1 MKTLRNTMA
10 VLFAAILALSLSS
23 CEKNPDVDKGND
35 TPKVETPTITIEE
48 PKFDADAMTVKV
60 NIKPSAD
67 ATAWYWQVIHS
78 IDNEYKPL
86 TKVEGSTAMEVE
98 FAAMYGVEYTIMAY
112 AENEAGKSQTATK
125 KFCAMP
131 EGEVAITIGDIVLNE
146 ATMMAEVTIY
156 PSDVVKTWYWRS
168 YTTDAD
174 TATLEWN
181 SVEGNA
187 EKSISFA
194 YEWGKSYELSVY
206 AECDALT
213 SDVVTKQCLFEPSV
227 PTLRVGKAEFDA
239 EQMTVSFKVTP
250 SEDTHHWYWG
260 LYDDA
265 LDAKYEIFEGSEA
278 KTVSYK
284 VEYDKEYSFI
294 FRVENALNKGNEE
307 IVDFFVLG
315 DVADITISNLTA
327 FTVDAHVAMSESC
340 VRYVA
345 GAVHTS
351 AYDRNTFI
359 EQAQTAL
366 NPDPSYPF
374 AAFNTATEDRTFTE
388 QDLVHNARTDSKE
401 SAGLMLL
408 SGVSYT
414 IAVYG
419 ENADGKYNVETLEF
433 VVPEAEIN
441 GSVAIDMEMTDI
453 SDNAATVK
461 VTAAEACKMVIGYI
475 DPAIAKSDMDNPF
488 DFEGKSDEEIKA
500 YIISVVQAIP
510 MVYNEPIT
518 HMLSDRLEV
527 GSTYYAYAIAIK
539 DDKVG
544 EVEYTQFKTTRPTL
558 SGIAKITAAEIEA
571 QTSHE
576 TLTVKVTADSN
587 AAKVRLYAAPS
598 TDHAA
603 YADNME
609 GVMDADEYQN
619 YREEYELVNGV
630 ATAIIDIYHPG
641 DKYYIYASAVD
652 AEGLAGEM
660 VCVAQLAGYD
670 TEYYT
675 TMEEVVDDG
684 TLSYDGTGTARLTA
698 SEESTNVVDNETR
711 VSVTLT
717 AINFSAN
724 VDKVWFMRLA
734 SCLTSDIESRVQANL
749 EDYAETNRPKGSYKS
764 VTEGW
769 AYQYIDDT
777 TNSFNPKYEALLSY
791 DSNYG
796 GDLIVMVI
804 LDTDGKVNIHSY
816 YGGGLG
822 VVEM

>member
-1 MKTLRNTMA
+1 MVMIFTATVALTLW
-10 VLFAAILALSLSS
+10 S
-23 CEKNPDVDKGND
+23 CDKDPDTDKGN
-35 TPKVETPTITIEE
+35 TPAVEKPTIGILE
-48 PKFDADAMTVKV
+48 PEFDAKTMVVKV
-60 NIKPSAD
+60 MIAPSSD

-78 IDNEYKPL
+78 IDNEYKPF
-86 TKVEGSTAMEVE
+86 TKVEGSVADEIE
-98 FAAMYGVEYTIMAY
+98 FTAMYGVEYTIVAY
-112 AENEAGKSQTATK
+112 AENAAGKSETATR

-131 EGEVAITIGDIVLNE
+131 EGEVAITIGDIALNE

-156 PSDVVKTWYWRS
+156 PSKVTTAWYWQS
-168 YTTDAD
+168 YPAGTDTT
-174 TATLEWN
+174 TLEWT
-181 SVEGNA
+181 SVEGNTETA
-187 EKSISFA
+187 ISFA
-194 YEWGKSYELSVY
+194 YEWGKTYELRAY

-213 SDVVTKQCLFEPSV
+213 SDIATKQCLFEPTV
-227 PTLRVGKAEFDA
+227 PTLHVGKAEFDA

-265 LDAKYEIFEGSEA
+265 LDAKYETYEGSEA
-278 KTVSYK
+278 KTVSFK
-284 VEYDKEYSFI
+284 VEYDIDYHFI

-315 DVADITISNLTA
+315 DVAEITISNLTA
-327 FTVDAHVAMSESC
+327 FTVDAHVAMSDNC
-340 VRYVA
+340 TRYVA

-351 AYDRNTFI
+351 AFDRNTFI

-388 QDLVHNARTDSKE
+388 QDLVHNARVDSTE

-419 ENADGKYNVETLEF
+419 ENGDGKYNVETLEF

-441 GSVAIDMEMTDI
+441 GSVAIDMEMTEI

-500 YIISVVQAIP
+500 YIISVAQAIP

-518 HMLSDRLEV
+518 QMLSDRLEV

-544 EVEYTQFKTTRPTL
+544 EVAYTQFKTTRPTL

-630 ATAIIDIYHPG
+630 ATAVIDISHPG

-652 AEGLAGEM
+652 NDGLAGEM
-660 VCVAQLAGYD
+660 ACVAQLAGYD

-675 TMEEVVDDG
+675 TMEEVADDS
-684 TLSYDGTGTARLTA
+684 TLSYDGTGTAILIA
-698 SEESTNVVDNETR
+698 SDESTVVVEEDTDVSVSR

-717 AINFSAN
+717 AINFSSN
-724 VDKVWFMRLA
+724 VDKVWFMRFA
-734 SCLTSDIESRVQANL
+734 ECKTSEIESRVKTSL
-749 EDYAETNRPKGSYKS
+749 EDYAETNKPKGSYKS
-764 VTEGW
+764 VVEGW
-769 AYQYIDDT
+769 AYKYADDT
-777 TNSFNPKYEALLSY
+777 TSTFNPKYEALSSY
-791 DSNYG
+791 DSNFG